1 MEHQISQFIK
11 EDIINKKCNELLL
24 SDDYNII
31 FVDNDIDKK
40 WTDRLKYIYQFK
52 DILHFWASLNN
63 IAVNINNT
71 KYKHFNLI
79 KSKDFAIF
87 RSSSTLIGEHISN
100 YRPKTKNIILNA
112 ISNNKILE
120 TDDTLKNE
128 SFKLIS
134 EILILLIGNT
144 NPLLNYINGIRFSNR
159 IDNMKIDFWIAA
171 HATEKDINNLHKL
184 LISYSNDNKLNI
196 VFLKRN

>member
-1 MEHQISQFIK
+1 MEL
-11 EDIINKKCNELLL
+11 EIINEINVNKRCNELLL

-31 FVDNDIDKK
+31 FVDNNNEKK
-40 WTDRLKYIYQFK
+40 WTDRLRYIYQFNN
-52 DILHFWASLNN
+52 ILHFWASLNN

-71 KYKHFNLI
+71 KYKHYNLI

-87 RSSSTLIGEHISN
+87 RTSSSLIGEHISN
-100 YRPKTKNIILNA
+100 YRPKSKNIILNA

-120 TDDTLKNE
+120 TDNGLKNE

-134 EILILLIGNT
+134 EILMLLIGNT

-159 IDNMKIDFWIAA
+159 IDNMKIDFWISA
-171 HATEKDINNLHKL
+171 HATDKDINNLHKL